1 MSPAR
6 VHVVV
11 QGEVQGVFFREFTR
25 RRAESLGVNGWVRN
39 RSDGRVE
46 GVFEGD
52 RSSVDLMVSYVREG
66 PPHSRVERV
75 EVNSELYRGEFVD
88 FRVTR

>member
-1 MSPAR
+1 MTPAR

-52 RSSVDLMVSYVREG
+52 RSSVDLLVSHMREG
-66 PPHSRVERV
+66 PPHSRVEGV
-75 EVNSELYRGEFVD
+75 EVISELYRGEFVD